1 MTVSY
6 EMFMA
11 MIGFGVLSAAIAPS
25 VARRFGIR
33 LGMSLPIACLGGGI
47 LMGLLLDMPRL
58 DVIAHGPVIQRVTE
72 AAVILSLTGCGLKL
86 DRSLGLRSWS
96 TTWRL
101 LGITMPLSI
110 AMMLVGGWLLLD
122 LPAAVALLLAAAL
135 APTDPVLAASVQV
148 GPPGEAEESV
158 ARFALTSEAGLN
170 DGLAF
175 PFVHLALAAAA
186 AYAGATGDVGRFS
199 DHVISGWLAF
209 DVAWKLAAGVAM
221 GWAVGAGLGRLV
233 FRVAP
238 RRGVG
243 DSFLAL
249 GLTLFSY
256 GVTEAVHGYGFLAV
270 FIAAVSF
277 RRSESQHGIHV
288 ELHRFVDQTET
299 LLMIGVVYVTGIAL
313 AQGVLAPI
321 GWQGLLLSALFL
333 GLFRPLSGWLALA
346 GAGLTR
352 AERWTVSIL
361 GIRGVGTF
369 YYLSYGLTHA
379 PFSIEAGR
387 QMWAIAGL
395 IVAVSVVLHGLT
407 APHLMQRLNRP

>member
-135 APTDPVLAASVQV
+135 APDEPVTLLSGPEGGLSPAEEAAARASGFAPVHLGPRVLRAETAPLAA
-148 GPPGEAEESV
+148 
-158 ARFALTSEAGLN
+158 
-170 DGLAF
+170 
-175 PFVHLALAAAA
+175 
-186 AYAGATGDVGRFS
+186 
-199 DHVISGWLAF
+199 
-209 DVAWKLAAGVAM
+209 
-221 GWAVGAGLGRLV
+221 
-233 FRVAP
+233 
-238 RRGVG
+238 
-243 DSFLAL
+243 
-249 GLTLFSY
+249 
-256 GVTEAVHGYGFLAV
+256 LAV
-270 FIAAVSF
+270 
-277 RRSESQHGIHV
+277 
-288 ELHRFVDQTET
+288 
-299 LLMIGVVYVTGIAL
+299 
-313 AQGVLAPI
+313 
-321 GWQGLLLSALFL
+321 LLS
-333 GLFRPLSGWLALA
+333 SG
-346 GAGLTR
+346 
-352 AERWTVSIL
+352 
-361 GIRGVGTF
+361 
-369 YYLSYGLTHA
+369 
-379 PFSIEAGR
+379 
-387 QMWAIAGL
+387 
-395 IVAVSVVLHGLT
+395 
-407 APHLMQRLNRP
+407 